1 MINSVRNTVL
11 SVLNKNNY
19 GYISPSDFNQFAKQA
34 QMDLFEDYFYNLN
47 YQIVKENARQ
57 SGTGLAD
64 ISKSYEEVIASFS
77 ETAVLAPAVT
87 PAVNTYITPQDYYL
101 LNVVEYT
108 PTGVEVEKVEE
119 NKIRNLTASTLMG
132 PTTAF
137 PLYVERGNNIAVY
150 PTTINGA
157 TDITAYYIRNPKDP
171 KWTWVQLTS
180 GGPVFDASAADYQDF
195 ELPLSDEPDL
205 VMKILEYAGVSIREG
220 DVVKFADSELT
231 QESQSEK

>member
-1 MINSVRNTVL
+1 
-11 SVLNKNNY
+11 
-19 GYISPSDFNQFAKQA
+19 
-34 QMDLFEDYFYNLN
+34 
-47 YQIVKENARQ
+47 
-57 SGTGLAD
+57 
-64 ISKSYEEVIASFS
+64 
-77 ETAVLAPAVT
+77 
-87 PAVNTYITPQDYYL
+87 
-101 LNVVEYT
+101 
-108 PTGVEVEKVEE
+108 
-119 NKIRNLTASTLMG
+119 MG

-205 VMKILEYAGVSIREG
+205 VMKILQYAGLSIREA
-220 DVVKFADSELT
+220 DIVNFATS
-231 QESQSEK
+231 QEAQETQSEK